1 MNNGEEM
8 DNTTETQYQNQSIQG
23 LSKAVLVTGGAG
35 YVGSHTCK
43 FLSKNGYTPVVIDRD
58 LRTKFKPAEFG
69 PIFDINLP
77 QEIERLEEI
86 IKRFNITSC
95 IHFAGSA
102 SVAES
107 VKNPSEYYKNNVI
120 GTIVLLDKLIQ
131 CGVKTFVY
139 SSSAATY
146 GDPGFKKCKESDV
159 PKPISAYGASKLMME
174 MICKDYLR
182 AYGMSSVGL
191 RYFNAAGADP
201 EAEVGELREKETHI
215 IPLAIDA
222 ARQGRTF
229 KIFGDKY
236 DTPDGTCVRDYVH
249 VMDLADAHV
258 KALNY
263 AFDNPV
269 SEVFNLGSGAPASN
283 KELLNTIQKHA
294 GEMKIEIHDNRPG
307 DPAYLVADIEKVKN
321 VLDWEP
327 TQSSIDNVVATAV
340 QWYNKTHKKEI
351 Q

>member
-1 MNNGEEM
+1 ME
-8 DNTTETQYQNQSIQG
+8 DTTGHQFQNPSIKD

-43 FLSKNGYTPVVIDRD
+43 FLAKNGFTPIVIDRD
-58 LRTKFKPAEFG
+58 LRTKFKPVEFG
-69 PIFDINLP
+69 PSFDINLP
-77 QEIERLEEI
+77 QEIERLDEI
-86 IKRFNITSC
+86 ITRFNITSC

-120 GTIVLLDKLIQ
+120 ATVALLDKLIE

-146 GDPGFKKCKESDV
+146 GDPGFRKCRESDFA
-159 PKPISAYGASKLMME
+159 KPINPYGSSKLMME

-182 AYGMSSVGL
+182 AYNLSSVGL

-201 EAEVGELREKETHI
+201 ESEVGELRDKETHI

-222 ARQGRTF
+222 VRQGRTF
-229 KIFGDKY
+229 KMFGDKY

-263 AFDNPV
+263 ASENPV

-283 KELLNTIQKHA
+283 RELLDTVQKHA

-307 DPAYLVADIEKVKN
+307 DPAYLVADIDKVKK
-321 VLDWEP
+321 VLGWEP

>member
-1 MNNGEEM
+1 ME
-8 DNTTETQYQNQSIQG
+8 DTTGHQFQKPSIEG

-43 FLSKNGYTPVVIDRD
+43 FLAKNGFTPITIDRD
-58 LRTKFKPAEFG
+58 LKTKFKPVNFG
-69 PIFDINLP
+69 PSFDINLP

-120 GTIVLLDKLIQ
+120 ATVMLLDKLIE

-146 GDPGFKKCKESDV
+146 GDPGMKLAKESDW
-159 PKPISAYGASKLMME
+159 PKPISAYGGSKLMME
-174 MICKDYLR
+174 MICKDYNR
-182 AYGMSSVGL
+182 AYGLSSVGL

-222 ARQGRTF
+222 VKKGKTF
-229 KIFGDKY
+229 KMFGDKY
-236 DTPDGTCVRDYVH
+236 PTDDGTCVRDYVH

-263 AFDNPV
+263 ASENSV
-269 SEVFNLGSGAPASN
+269 AEVFNLGSGAPASN
-283 KELLNTIQKHA
+283 KQLLDAVQKHA
-294 GEMKIEIHDNRPG
+294 GSMNIEVHPNRPG
-307 DPAYLVADIEKVKN
+307 DPAYLVADITKVKEI
-321 VLDWEP
+321 LKWEP
-327 TQSSIDNVVATAV
+327 TLSSIDNLVATAV

>member
-1 MNNGEEM
+1 M
-8 DNTTETQYQNQSIQG
+8 DNTTEHQFQSPSIKG
-23 LSKAVLVTGGAG
+23 VSKAVLVTGGAG

-43 FLSKNGYTPVVIDRD
+43 LLAKNGYTPITVDRHYRPN
-58 LRTKFKPAEFG
+58 LKTYG
-69 PIFDINLP
+69 PTHNIQLP
-77 QEIERLEEI
+77 QEMDRLDEI
-86 IKRFNITSC
+86 IRRYNITSC
-95 IHFAGSA
+95 IHFAGST
-102 SVAES
+102 SVPES
-107 VKNPSEYYKNNVI
+107 VENPSLYYKNNF
-120 GTIVLLDKLIQ
+120 IVTVSLLDKLIE

-146 GDPGFKKCKESDV
+146 GDPGMKLCKESDW

-174 MICKDYLR
+174 MLCKDYLR
-182 AYGMSSVGL
+182 AYGLSSVGL

-201 EAEVGELREKETHI
+201 ESEVGELREKETHI

-222 ARQGRTF
+222 ARQGKTF

-236 DTPDGTCVRDYVH
+236 PTQDGTCVRDYVH
-249 VMDLADAHV
+249 VMDLADAHI

-263 AFDNPV
+263 ASNNKT

-283 KELLNTIQKHA
+283 RQLVETVQKYT
-294 GEMKIEIHDNRPG
+294 GEMNIEMHDNRPG
-307 DPAYLVADIEKVKN
+307 DPAYLVADIDKVKKE
-321 VLDWEP
+321 LGWEP
-327 TQSSIDNVVATAV
+327 TQSSLDNVVATAV